1 VTFLDTHAWLWWL
14 SDPSLLSERARE
26 RIASATEFG
35 SLAVASICAWEAA
48 MLVKKGRLELT
59 LAVDDLVSHCE
70 ALSFF
75 RFIPLT
81 ATIGVKA
88 VDLEPFL
95 SDSADRIIVAT
106 TSHCGGTLVTKD
118 ERIRRFRKVRTLW

>member
-14 SDPSLLSERARE
+14 SDPSLLSEGARE
-26 RIASATEFG
+26 GIASATDAG
-35 SLAVASICAWEAA
+35 SLGVASICTWEAA
-48 MLVKKGRLELT
+48 VLVKKGRLELT

-70 ALSFF
+70 GLSFF

-88 VDLEPFL
+88 VDLEPFH
-95 SDSADRIIVAT
+95 SDPADRIIVAT
-106 TSHCGGTLVTKD
+106 TSHYGGILVTKD
-118 ERIRRFRKVRTLW
+118 ERIRKFRKVRTLW

>member
-14 SDPSLLSERARE
+14 SDPTLLSERARE
-26 RIASATEFG
+26 RIASASESG

-70 ALSFF
+70 GLSFF
-75 RFIPLT
+75 QFIPVT
-81 ATIGVKA
+81 ATIGVRA
-88 VDLEPFL
+88 VHLEPFH
-95 SDSADRIIVAT
+95 SDPADRMIVAT
-106 TSHCGGTLVTKD
+106 TSHYGGTLVTKD
-118 ERIRRFRKVRTLW
+118 ERIRKLRKVRTLW